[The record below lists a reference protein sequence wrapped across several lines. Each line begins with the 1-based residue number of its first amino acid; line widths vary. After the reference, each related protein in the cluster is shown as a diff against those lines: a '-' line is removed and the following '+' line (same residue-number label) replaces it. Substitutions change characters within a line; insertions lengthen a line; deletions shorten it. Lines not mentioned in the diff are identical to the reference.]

1 MLVALSAAAG
11 LRGGAA
17 ARLALQH
24 ATEPPHAAAG
34 SSHPRPGSDAGNS
47 SAHALR
53 EKAHQHAS
61 LQPRPQQGKRQRKQQ
76 VRPQQRRRQQQQ
88 KQKQNRLVPLEPHPP
103 RDSAPP
109 LTPSQLQKLV
119 MQAHTLLSGA
129 AGVPSPHKATRAGQ
143 PLRQRQQQQQQQ
155 PPQQQQPLQQQAQQQ
170 QAPQQQVPQQAPLQA
185 APTTPPQLP
194 PPLGEEHGAWL
205 SGREIG
211 EDFEPISPHI
221 HVTEAD
227 RARQRAGWLAET
239 LVPMQREGTNASA
252 PLEPHPIYGKREPK
266 KLWAPPPSPPPERDE
281 DGLGERGFNPT
292 VGKVPL
298 VLNGP

>member
-1 MLVALSAAAG
+1 MGRSKEGRDCSASRLLARRLGRAL
-11 LRGGAA
+11 GAC
-17 ARLALQH
+17 
-24 ATEPPHAAAG
+24 
-34 SSHPRPGSDAGNS
+34 
-47 SAHALR
+47 
-53 EKAHQHAS
+53 S
-61 LQPRPQQGKRQRKQQ
+61 L
-76 VRPQQRRRQQQQ
+76 
-88 KQKQNRLVPLEPHPP
+88 
-103 RDSAPP
+103 
-109 LTPSQLQKLV
+109 
-119 MQAHTLLSGA
+119 
-129 AGVPSPHKATRAGQ
+129 
-143 PLRQRQQQQQQQ
+143 
-155 PPQQQQPLQQQAQQQ
+155 
-170 QAPQQQVPQQAPLQA
+170 
-185 APTTPPQLP
+185 

>member
-1 MLVALSAAAG
+1 MLVALSAAAR

-17 ARLALQH
+17 ATLALQH

-34 SSHPRPGSDAGNS
+34 SSQPRSGSDAGSS

-53 EKAHQHAS
+53 EKAHQHTS
-61 LQPRPQQGKRQRKQQ
+61 LQLRPQQGKRQRKQQ

-88 KQKQNRLVPLEPHPP
+88 KQKPNRLVPLAPHPP
-103 RDSAPP
+103 RNLAPP

-143 PLRQRQQQQQQQ
+143 PLRQRQQQQQAQQ
-155 PPQQQQPLQQQAQQQ
+155 QQQQQQPLQQQAQ
-170 QAPQQQVPQQAPLQA
+170 QQQVPQQAPLQA

-194 PPLGEEHGAWL
+194 PPLGEELGAWL
-205 SGREIG
+205 SGGGIG
-211 EDFEPISPHI
+211 EDYEPISPHI

-239 LVPMQREGTNASA
+239 LVPMQREGANASA

-266 KLWAPPPSPPPERDE
+266 RLWAPPPSPPPERDD

>member
-1 MLVALSAAAG
+1 M
-11 LRGGAA
+11 
-17 ARLALQH
+17 
-24 ATEPPHAAAG
+24 
-34 SSHPRPGSDAGNS
+34 
-47 SAHALR
+47 
-53 EKAHQHAS
+53 
-61 LQPRPQQGKRQRKQQ
+61 
-76 VRPQQRRRQQQQ
+76 
-88 KQKQNRLVPLEPHPP
+88 
-103 RDSAPP
+103 
-109 LTPSQLQKLV
+109 
-119 MQAHTLLSGA
+119 
-129 AGVPSPHKATRAGQ
+129 
-143 PLRQRQQQQQQQ
+143 
-155 PPQQQQPLQQQAQQQ
+155 
-170 QAPQQQVPQQAPLQA
+170 QA

-266 KLWAPPPSPPPERDE
+266 KLWAPPPSPPPERDD